1 MEGDCPQPKNDQF
14 ELSILI
20 KAPIFAA
27 IRGTVPPSKNDS
39 LRLVGNHRG
48 PTNSRIDALTF

>member
-27 IRGTVPPSKNDS
+27 IRGTVPPRKMTHS
-39 LRLVGNHRG
+39 G
-48 PTNSRIDALTF
+48 